1 RSRVLT
7 TASRKPVSTSSLGG
21 TPLTFAV
28 FLHQLLAHD
37 LAHLGVGGRGEI
49 EGSGSHSLHHPLAEP
64 ALLLGVLLSGQR
76 ARALGQPLA
85 HHAVED
91 GGNVNLVIT
100 RGSLQPRLQLGAEA
114 PTVGRG
120 LAHPVHDVHVYCA
133 ATGRSTQAAGTRIE
147 LPYRRCVAR
156 RQ

>member
-76 ARALGQPLA
+76 ARALGQPL
-85 HHAVED
+85 
-91 GGNVNLVIT
+91 GTT
-100 RGSLQPRLQLGAEA
+100 RSRMVATSILSSR
-114 PTVGRG
+114 
-120 LAHPVHDVHVYCA
+120 A
-133 ATGRSTQAAGTRIE
+133 AASSRAFSSV
-147 LPYRRCVAR
+147 LR
-156 RQ
+156 RQL